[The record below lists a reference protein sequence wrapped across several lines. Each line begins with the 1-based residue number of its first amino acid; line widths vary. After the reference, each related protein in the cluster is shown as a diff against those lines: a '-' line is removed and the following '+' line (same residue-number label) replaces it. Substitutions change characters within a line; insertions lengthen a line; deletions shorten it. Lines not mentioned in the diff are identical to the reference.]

1 MSRVGLLNPGA
12 MGASIGA
19 QLVATNHEVLWW
31 PQGRGEATSKRAEQ
45 AGLRASTVREDWQS
59 ADYIVSI
66 CPPDAAESVTQ
77 FVLDLEYR
85 GTFVE
90 ANAISPMRS
99 IALAHR
105 LHAAGIR
112 CLDASVIGGPVWP
125 GQGPS
130 ISTIACAGHGA
141 EAFASLFAS
150 SGFDARVVSD
160 QVGDASSLKM
170 VFAALTKGSTALIA
184 EILHV
189 AEQLGV
195 RSELETLWGEKA
207 GATRNQ
213 KVTNNA
219 AKAWR
224 FAGEMDEISETFT
237 QAGAQGG
244 FHQSAAHVFRR
255 LQAHKDWTEA
265 PDIAMLLES
274 LAGASKAEN

>member
-207 GATRNQ
+207 TATRHQ
-213 KVTNNA
+213 QVITNA

>member
-1 MSRVGLLNPGA
+1 

-31 PQGRGEATSKRAEQ
+31 PPGRGQATSKRAGQ

-207 GATRNQ
+207 TATRHQ
-213 KVTNNA
+213 QVITNA

-224 FAGEMDEISETFT
+224 FAGEMDEISETFA
-237 QAGAQGG
+237 QVGAQSG

-274 LAGASKAEN
+274 LAGTAKAKC